1 MNTTTT
7 IQQIIDIINDMNE
20 AELIQLNNE
29 YCEAINDMD
38 SQIFD
43 NDEDFFSNFFAND
56 TIGAV
61 RAVSYGSYNY
71 SANYVKFNGYGNLES
86 FSYVDT
92 DTLCENVETM
102 AEYIAD
108 NLHEFTQFDNVE
120 ENEEEEKKQADE
132 DYNSALEQDF
142 QRYENSKK

>member
-7 IQQIIDIINDMNE
+7 IQQITDIINDMNE

-29 YCEAINDMD
+29 YCEAANYRDNEIY
-38 SQIFD
+38 D
-43 NDEDFFSNFFAND
+43 NDEDFFSTFFEND

-71 SANYVKFNGYGNLES
+71 SHNYVKFNGYGNLES
-86 FSYVDT
+86 FSYFNTND
-92 DTLCENVETM
+92 LCENVETM

-108 NLHEFTQFDNVE
+108 NLQDFTQFDNIEETE
-120 ENEEEEKKQADE
+120 EN
-132 DYNSALEQDF
+132 
-142 QRYENSKK
+142 

>member
-7 IQQIIDIINDMNE
+7 TQQIIDIINDMNE

-29 YCEAINDMD
+29 YCEAINDND
-38 SQIFD
+38 GQIYD
-43 NDEDFFSNFFAND
+43 NDEHFFATYFGND

-71 SANYVKFNGYGNLES
+71 SHNYVKFNGYGNLES
-86 FSYVDT
+86 FSYFTAD
-92 DTLCENVETM
+92 DLCENVETM

-108 NLHEFTQFDNVE
+108 NLHDFYQFDNIEEIE
-120 ENEEEEKKQADE
+120 EN
-132 DYNSALEQDF
+132 
-142 QRYENSKK
+142 

>member
-7 IQQIIDIINDMNE
+7 TQQIIDIINDMYE
-20 AELIQLNNE
+20 ADLIQLNNE
-29 YCEAINDMD
+29 YCEAINDND
-38 SQIFD
+38 GQIYD
-43 NDEDFFSNFFAND
+43 NDEHFFATYFGND

-71 SANYVKFNGYGNLES
+71 SHNYVKFNGYGNLES
-86 FSYVDT
+86 FSYFTADE
-92 DTLCENVETM
+92 LCDNVETM

-120 ENEEEEKKQADE
+120 ETEE
-132 DYNSALEQDF
+132 N
-142 QRYENSKK
+142 